1 MTSIIGYTRV
11 PFNSSSSKHFT
22 IAPVKR
28 LYQAEQ
34 QSTLCN
40 VNNSS
45 NVAPDQQSKTT
56 TRRPTYHR
64 MFSRETSQHGI
75 IELIIDK
82 KKADN
87 ANKPINEQDG
97 IISHYQRQK
106 NMRDYNIVLSIDLS
120 DSHDYNNLSM
130 LDSEASFDNLTG
142 LMDTISKIAQEKT
155 FYFVNILN
163 LLKKLQSQQQQ
174 HRFMSCIDKHNKK
187 ILVYFPSTI
196 SLSLNQI
203 YIWLKHT
210 IGIDVNKFTQWK
222 LSHVEAEQDFLP
234 LTEHIKHNQDASFD
248 GESYFNDIHM
258 FIDHVDSLIQSNGLF
273 SHHTQKQEPIALN

>member
-11 PFNSSSSKHFT
+11 PFNSSLSKHFT

-28 LYQAEQ
+28 LCQAEQ
-34 QSTLCN
+34 QSTLCS
-40 VNNSS
+40 VNSS
-45 NVAPDQQSKTT
+45 NVAPDQQSKMTS
-56 TRRPTYHR
+56 RRPTYHR

-82 KKADN
+82 PM
-87 ANKPINEQDG
+87 NKQDG
-97 IISHYQRQK
+97 IISHYQRQS
-106 NMRDYNIVLSIDLS
+106 NTRDYNIVLSIDLS
-120 DSHDYNNLSM
+120 DSRDYNNLSM
-130 LDSEASFDNLTG
+130 LDSEASFDNLTR

-163 LLKKLQSQQQQ
+163 LLKKLQLQQQQ

-187 ILVYFPSTI
+187 ILVYFPNTI

-210 IGIDVNKFTQWK
+210 IGIDVNTFTQWK

-234 LTEHIKHNQDASFD
+234 LTDTKHRQDASFD

-258 FIDHVDSLIQSNGLF
+258 FIDHVDSLIQSNGPF
-273 SHHTQKQEPIALN
+273 SHHQEPIA

>member
-28 LYQAEQ
+28 LHQAEQ
-34 QSTLCN
+34 QPALFN
-40 VNNSS
+40 VNSS
-45 NVAPDQQSKTT
+45 NVVPDQQNKTT

-64 MFSRETSQHGI
+64 MFSREMSQHGI

-82 KKADN
+82 KKN
-87 ANKPINEQDG
+87 NTNKPINKQDS
-97 IISHYQRQK
+97 IISHYQRQM
-106 NMRDYNIVLSIDLS
+106 NMRDYNVVLSIDLN
-120 DSHDYNNLSM
+120 DSNDYNNLSK
-130 LDSEASFDNLTG
+130 LDSEASFDNLTR

-155 FYFVNILN
+155 IYFVNILD

-174 HRFMSCIDKHNKK
+174 HRFMSSIDKNNKK
-187 ILVYFPSTI
+187 ILVYFPKTI

-234 LTEHIKHNQDASFD
+234 IAEDIKDNEDASFD

-258 FIDHVDSLIQSNGLF
+258 FINHVDSLIESNGLF
-273 SHHTQKQEPIALN
+273 SHLPRNQEPIA